1 MTLEDGA
8 LRPPRV
14 GIVIVMFNALEHW
27 PRLRAAMAAQRY
39 RSFEVVVIDNASGL
53 DARLSDADMPKG
65 FRLVQ
70 LPENVGYAA
79 ANNRAVALLQTELL
93 AFLNPDA
100 FPEPEW
106 LENLVAS
113 ADRNP
118 NAAAFG
124 STMLRDGEM
133 GYFDG
138 VGDSYW
144 AGGAPFRG
152 GQGRQRQ
159 FLHSEGEVF
168 SAPSVAALFRRQ
180 TFLDLGG
187 FDERFF
193 AVWVDVDLG
202 FRLRLAGG
210 LAVQTPDAVVRHIS
224 GSTIGRR
231 SAFRTYHAFRNRMW
245 IYVKNMPAL
254 FFWAGLPAHAAMT
267 GIDLLIVSMR
277 GGWKEAWLG
286 LKHGWKDLPAMI
298 ETRRALQASR
308 KVSLRNLAK
317 AMVWS
322 PIDPFLRR
330 PKIWRED
337 GLSVTTSGGV

>member
-118 NAAAFG
+118 NAAAWL
-124 STMLRDGEM
+124 TRM
-133 GYFDG
+133 
-138 VGDSYW
+138 
-144 AGGAPFRG
+144 P
-152 GQGRQRQ
+152 
-159 FLHSEGEVF
+159 
-168 SAPSVAALFRRQ
+168 RR
-180 TFLDLGG
+180 LG
-187 FDERFF
+187 
-193 AVWVDVDLG
+193 
-202 FRLRLAGG
+202 
-210 LAVQTPDAVVRHIS
+210 
-224 GSTIGRR
+224 
-231 SAFRTYHAFRNRMW
+231 
-245 IYVKNMPAL
+245 
-254 FFWAGLPAHAAMT
+254 
-267 GIDLLIVSMR
+267 
-277 GGWKEAWLG
+277 
-286 LKHGWKDLPAMI
+286 
-298 ETRRALQASR
+298 
-308 KVSLRNLAK
+308 
-317 AMVWS
+317 
-322 PIDPFLRR
+322 
-330 PKIWRED
+330 
-337 GLSVTTSGGV
+337 

>member
-1 MTLEDGA
+1 MTLDA
-8 LRPPRV
+8 SASVQPRV
-14 GIVIVMFNALEHW
+14 GVVIVMFNAIEHW
-27 PRLRAAMAAQRY
+27 PRLRAALAAQTY
-39 RSFEVVVIDNASGL
+39 RAFEVVVVDNASGPE
-53 DARLSDADMPKG
+53 ARLSDADMPAG

-70 LPENVGYAA
+70 LPENIGYAA
-79 ANNRAVALLQTELL
+79 ANNRAAAVLQTEFL

-106 LENLVAS
+106 LEKLLA
-113 ADRNP
+113 AAARHP
-118 NAAAFG
+118 EAAAFG
-124 STMLRDGEM
+124 STMLRDGEI

-144 AGGAPFRG
+144 AGGAPYRG
-152 GQGRQRQ
+152 GQGRHRQ
-159 FLHSEGEVF
+159 FLHAEGEVF
-168 SAPSVAALFRRQ
+168 SVSAVAALFRRQ

-193 AVWVDVDLG
+193 AVLVDVDLG

-210 LAVQTPDAVVRHIS
+210 SAVQAPDAVVRHIS

-231 SAFRTYHAFRNRMW
+231 SAFRTYHTFRNRLW

-254 FFWAGLPAHAAMT
+254 FFWLGLPAHAAMT
-267 GIDLLIVSMR
+267 GLELLIVSMR

-298 ETRRALQASR
+298 ETRRALQAAR
-308 KVSLRNLAK
+308 KVSLHDLAK
-317 AMVWS
+317 TMVWS

-330 PKIWRED
+330 PKIWREE
-337 GLSVTTSGGV
+337 GAGAPAKVL